1 MRKFKAFLTGISL
14 LCCSLLTANVFAQSC
29 GTPSP
34 NVQAVNDAW
43 APVPSQQLSPDEL
56 GRVFAFLSGIVGTWE
71 GNGEATECFPTG
83 ETFEAR
89 QTPQTLKLSIEHN
102 EEGQFSFNVDVFDTQ
117 NKIRTMYGFVIV
129 KTEQGL
135 QLAGEGNLALVNASD
150 NVLKFRTQ
158 TLLVRM
164 SANPNLRTSLETL
177 RALSLQNGELRL
189 SKAEFHNGVLI
200 NFSDWV
206 FSKR

>member
-1 MRKFKAFLTGISL
+1 
-14 LCCSLLTANVFAQSC
+14 
-29 GTPSP
+29 
-34 NVQAVNDAW
+34 
-43 APVPSQQLSPDEL
+43 
-56 GRVFAFLSGIVGTWE
+56 
-71 GNGEATECFPTG
+71 
-83 ETFEAR
+83 
-89 QTPQTLKLSIEHN
+89 
-102 EEGQFSFNVDVFDTQ
+102 
-117 NKIRTMYGFVIV
+117 MYGFVIV

>member
-1 MRKFKAFLTGISL
+1 MSKFRPYLIGIAL
-14 LCCSLLTANVFAQSC
+14 LYCSLLTANVFARGC

-43 APVPSQQLSPDEL
+43 APVPVQQLSRDEL
-56 GRVFAFLSGIVGTWE
+56 DRVLAFLNRIVGRWE

-102 EEGQFSFNVDVFDTQ
+102 EERQFSFNADVFDTQ
-117 NKIRTMYGFVIV
+117 NKIRTMSGFVIV
-129 KTEQGL
+129 KTQQGP
-135 QLAGEGNLALVNASD
+135 QLAGEGNLALLTSAD
-150 NVLKFRTQ
+150 NELTFRTQ

-164 SANPNLRTSLETL
+164 SGNPNIRTSLETL
-177 RALSLQNGELRL
+177 RALSLQNGELTL
-189 SKAEFHNGVLI
+189 SWAEFHNGVLI
-200 NFSDWV
+200 NYSDWV